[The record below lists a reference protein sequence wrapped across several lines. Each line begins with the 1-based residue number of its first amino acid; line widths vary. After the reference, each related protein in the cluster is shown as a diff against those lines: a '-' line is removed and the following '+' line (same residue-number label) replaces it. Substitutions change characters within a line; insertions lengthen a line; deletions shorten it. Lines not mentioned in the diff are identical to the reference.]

1 MSRIGFLEKPTISG
15 IKKRVLK
22 NGLTVFLEHL
32 PERKKVVF
40 LVGIGVGV
48 RDEPA
53 ELSGISHLV
62 EHIQYN
68 SNSFRGKDEIVE
80 DVEDGGAAI
89 TAGVDFASTIISIS
103 GYPRYLLRNIRI
115 LYEIISNFEYKE
127 DEVER
132 EKQEAITEIKKIS
145 DSPDDHY
152 LDNLFLPLLFRK
164 TSFEKPILGNPK
176 IVRRHDKDAQVAF
189 KKKFYLSVNMI
200 IVVCGNFDEEKVIRV
215 IEKNFGRLKLHQFEP
230 PEFKINFKNRR
241 REDFKER
248 KSMKLAYLALGYK
261 VPGFDH
267 SDSLKLM
274 LLESILSGGMS
285 SRLPKRLRSERGI
298 GYDELG
304 SVYDDFGGIGAF
316 YIKIGG
322 FDCCRFKEA
331 KSVILEEIN
340 DLKTNLTGKREFL
353 RAKNLFLFRNDD
365 EIEDLEMR
373 TEWLSDCYFKKSVF
387 DPRNL
392 KKYIGKISRE
402 SIRRVAQKY
411 FSDRYTLTALVPE
424 NFEI

>member
-1 MSRIGFLEKPTISG
+1 MSQTGFLQKDSISG
-15 IKKRVLK
+15 IKKIVLP
-22 NGLTVFLEHL
+22 NGLKVFLEEL
-32 PERKKVVF
+32 PEHKKVVF

-48 RDEPA
+48 RNEPA

-68 SNSFRGKDEIVE
+68 SNSFRSKDEIVE

-89 TAGVDFASTIISIS
+89 RAGVDFVSTMISIP
-103 GYPRYLLRNIRI
+103 GYPRYLLKNIRI

-152 LDNLFLPLLFRK
+152 LDNLFLPLLLRK

-176 IVRRHDKDAQVAF
+176 IVRHHDKDAQVAF
-189 KKKFYLSVNMI
+189 KKKFYFPGNMI
-200 IVVCGNFDEEKVIRV
+200 IVVCGNFDEEKVIWA
-215 IEKNFGRLKLHQFEP
+215 IEKNFGRLKLYQFEP

-248 KSMKLAYLALGYK
+248 KSIKLAYLALGYK

-304 SVYDDFGGIGAF
+304 SVYDDFGGMGAF
-316 YIKIGG
+316 YVKVGG
-322 FDCCRFKEA
+322 FDYRRFKEA
-331 KSVILEEIN
+331 KSIILEELN
-340 DLKTNLTGKREFL
+340 NLKVNLVNKREFL
-353 RAKNLFLFRNDD
+353 RAKNLLLSRSDD
-365 EIEDLEMR
+365 EMEDLEMR
-373 TEWLSDCYFKKSVF
+373 TGWLSDCYFAKSVF

-402 SIRRVAQKY
+402 AIRRIAQKY
-411 FSDRYTLTALVPE
+411 FGPNYTLAALVPK
-424 NFEI
+424 NFEK